1 MDDSLIQCFTVLW
14 PMYKVCLKK
23 QVFHFIFHH
32 LKMDHTSFCV
42 STSVEFWNQDLYCC
56 QTKWM
61 FLRLLLNYVNSLNT
75 PCRIILILPLTT
87 MFLVKRKKKG
97 FLSLVLYTVRKNNR
111 IFLLLIL
118 FLFISVHDVSL
129 RNFNIY
135 IQIFVTVDLFLKLT
149 VDGIV
154 WIMIFYGTYLWL
166 WFGPMN
172 LMNRTTSVCLKVDI
186 HVSDDVLFSNNLLTN
201 CM

>member
-42 STSVEFWNQDLYCC
+42 STSVEIWNQDLYCC

-97 FLSLVLYTVRKNNR
+97 LLSLVLYTVRKNNR
-111 IFLLLIL
+111 IFFIVN
-118 FLFISVHDVSL
+118 FISVHDVSL

-135 IQIFVTVDLFLKLT
+135 IQIFVTVNLFLKFT

-154 WIMIFYGTYLWL
+154 WIMIFLWYISL
-166 WFGPMN
+166 IVIWSYE
-172 LMNRTTSVCLKVDI
+172 LDEQDQVSVPEGWYTCIWWCVI
-186 HVSDDVLFSNNLLTN
+186 F
-201 CM
+201 